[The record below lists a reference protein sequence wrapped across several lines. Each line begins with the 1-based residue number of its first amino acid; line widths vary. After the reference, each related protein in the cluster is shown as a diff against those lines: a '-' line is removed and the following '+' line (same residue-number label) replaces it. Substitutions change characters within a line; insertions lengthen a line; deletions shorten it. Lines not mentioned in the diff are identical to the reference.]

1 VVAVDGVKRRKAEGL
16 MQAVTGRRTAID
28 DWPFDVFGAMWESK
42 VHAAAKSKAQLHMA
56 INEACSFFKVSGIPI
71 PGDLDHHPPPSL
83 PTCRPALLLPD
94 VHNNDSKIA
103 PTYVQLE
110 FIVDNKAIA
119 DIINGTAF
127 DASSELE
134 ESFKSIETILLS
146 EWVPRMLIFPLI
158 QWRPRSWN
166 TLADLLVNIAMDTQQ
181 DSTWT
186 SSSLSNLS
194 MSPGI
199 LLQWH
204 ADGGAR
210 GRQHTAIACALT
222 VLALQSDGSLYR
234 EFIYYNSLYLGPGL
248 TAADT
253 ERRAINLALN
263 EHQRLNDRFGWR
275 LTGNGTRAG
284 IPQLATLP

>member
-1 VVAVDGVKRRKAEGL
+1 
-16 MQAVTGRRTAID
+16 
-28 DWPFDVFGAMWESK
+28 
-42 VHAAAKSKAQLHMA
+42 
-56 INEACSFFKVSGIPI
+56 
-71 PGDLDHHPPPSL
+71 
-83 PTCRPALLLPD
+83 LLPA

-110 FIVDNKAIA
+110 FIVDNKSIA
-119 DIINGTAF
+119 DIINGVAY

-134 ESFKSIETILLS
+134 DTFNSIETILLL

-166 TLADLLVNIAMDTQQ
+166 TLADLLVNIAMDTKQ

-186 SSSLSNLS
+186 SSSLDDLS
-194 MSPGI
+194 MNPGI

-210 GRQHTAIACALT
+210 GRQHTAVACSLT
-222 VLALQSDGSLYR
+222 VMALQSDGSLYR
-234 EFIYYNSLYLGPGL
+234 EFVFYNSLYLGPGL

-253 ERRAINLALN
+253 ERRAINLAIK
-263 EHQRLNDRFGWR
+263 EHQRLKARFGW
-275 LTGNGTRAG
+275 LLKGNGMRAG
-284 IPQLATLP
+284 IPQLAALP